1 MLLMDVMDR
10 QSLKAV
16 SSETRQEIL
25 KLLAKRPYTA
35 SELSKITGKHVTTM
49 AEHMA
54 TLEKSELIYRKESG
68 NKWKY
73 YALTAKGES
82 VVKPERMWAI
92 AFSSLV
98 GIIAGGFLL
107 SSVYPRYA
115 ANAPTVSSSITEK
128 AGEAATLNSGY
139 DVTGTAGIVLIT
151 LGAVG
156 LLYFVWKKW
165 R

>member
-1 MLLMDVMDR
+1 
-10 QSLKAV
+10 
-16 SSETRQEIL
+16 
-25 KLLAKRPYTA
+25 
-35 SELSKITGKHVTTM
+35 
-49 AEHMA
+49 MA

-156 LLYFVWKKW
+156 LLYFVWKKL
-165 R
+165 RH